1 MRSMTNT
8 ILATLVVLLSCGLSV
23 RAELTGEQEALTIAR
38 NYVSFI
44 LINEGNW
51 GGSDSAEVVS
61 IQEFE
66 RGDRTLGY
74 FCGVQ
79 PRGFLVLSLHK
90 ELAPVKAYSG
100 RCNLNPEAEE
110 GLTDLI
116 KDKMEG
122 ILDGVEEQLGRPLK
136 PDDQIGDLLD
146 IDYRAVS
153 DVLVSAAFDPEEYRE
168 PQRARSGA
176 GMNYQEGEVL
186 LTSSWHQRP
195 PYNDQCPDEEDEGC
209 SECPCSWPA
218 YGFFNDS
225 ARVGCVATA
234 GAQVMYHWHW
244 PPTGEGPFDDS
255 YDWANM
261 CNEYIYDNAGWFND
275 ENGVPVTWNQINAV
289 AELCNEIGIAV
300 DMDYGCDESGAY
312 TADLLDA
319 YDDYFH
325 YNEGWIDCRAFYDDP
340 VDWFNLLKSQLN
352 VNRPVPYHVEEH
364 AIVGDGWKEEWIGDD
379 YYWYHMNY
387 GWGGG
392 IPGDPNW
399 PGYPN
404 SNTWFPLDEL
414 YWGGA
419 GTEYIIGDVVP
430 DGAIGG
436 TLGLL
441 YGGTVHYFDQD
452 ASGTDS
458 TFLPGN
464 GLQILKSG
472 FLLVNTG
479 GPTHAIMFYGEPDH
493 YIRFFLE
500 GDLAGKTRISI
511 QGGGMAIHGGGQ
523 MVIR

>member
-8 ILATLVVLLSCGLSV
+8 LFATLAVLLTCSFCV
-23 RAELTGEQEALTIAR
+23 RAELTSEQEALTIAQ

-44 LINEGNW
+44 LTNEGNW

-61 IQEFE
+61 IQEFK

-74 FCGVQ
+74 FCRVQ

-136 PDDQIGDLLD
+136 PDDQIGGLLE
-146 IDYRAVS
+146 INYRAVS

-168 PQRARSGA
+168 PQQIRGSA
-176 GMNYQEGEVL
+176 GMDYQEGEVL

-234 GAQVMYHWHW
+234 GAQVMYYWHW
-244 PPTGEGPFDDS
+244 PLTGEEPFDDS
-255 YDWANM
+255 YDWPNM
-261 CNEYIYDNAGWFND
+261 CDEYNYDGAGWFND
-275 ENGVPVTWNQINAV
+275 ENGVPVTWNQIDAV
-289 AELCNEIGIAV
+289 AELCNEVGIAA
-300 DMDYGCDESGAY
+300 DMDYGCEGSSAFLD
-312 TADLLDA
+312 DLADA

-325 YNEGWIDCRAFYDDP
+325 FSEGWVEYRFMYEA
-340 VDWFNLLKSQLN
+340 VDWFNLLKYDLN
-352 VNRPVPYHVEEH
+352 RNRPVTYGIEEH
-364 AIVGDGWKEEWIGDD
+364 AIVCDGWKEEWIGDD

-392 IPGDPNW
+392 IPDDPNW
-399 PGYPN
+399 PGYPS
-404 SNTWFPLDEL
+404 SNTWFALDEL
-414 YWGGA
+414 YHGGSELIV
-419 GTEYIIGDVVP
+419 GGICP
-430 DGAIGG
+430 DGAIGSI
-436 TLGLL
+436 LALF
-441 YGGTVHYFDQD
+441 YGAAVHYFDQD
-452 ASGTDS
+452 ASGTNS
-458 TFLPGN
+458 TFFAGN

-472 FLLVNTG
+472 FRLVNPG
-479 GPTHAIMFYGEPDH
+479 SPTSAITFYGEPDH
-493 YIRFFLE
+493 KTRFYLY
-500 GDLAGKTRISI
+500 GDLLGKTRISI
-511 QGGGMAIHGGGQ
+511 KGGGMAIYGGGQ

>member
-8 ILATLVVLLSCGLSV
+8 ILATLAILLSCALCV
-23 RAELTGEQEALTIAR
+23 RAELTSEQEALTIAR

-51 GGSDSAEVVS
+51 GGSDSAEIVS
-61 IQEFE
+61 IQEFK

-74 FCGVQ
+74 FCPVQ
-79 PRGFLVLSLHK
+79 PQGFLVLSLHK
-90 ELAPVKAYSG
+90 ELAPVRAYSG
-100 RCNLNPEAEE
+100 RCNLNPETEE

-122 ILDGVEEQLGRPLK
+122 ILDGVEEQLGRPLQ
-136 PDDQIGDLLD
+136 PDDKIGGLLE
-146 IDYRAVS
+146 INYRAIS
-153 DVLVSAAFDPEEYRE
+153 DVLAFEAFDPEEYRE
-168 PQRARSGA
+168 PQRVRTGG
-176 GMNYQEGEVL
+176 GMDYQEGEVL

-195 PYNDQCPDEEDEGC
+195 PYNNQCPDEEDEGC

-234 GAQVMYHWHW
+234 GAQVMYYWHW
-244 PPTGEGPFDDS
+244 PLTGEEPFDDS
-255 YDWANM
+255 YDWPNM
-261 CNEYIYDNAGWFND
+261 CDEYNYDNGAGWFND

-289 AELCNEIGIAV
+289 AELCNEVGIAV
-300 DMDYGCDESGAY
+300 DMDYGCDASGAFLS
-312 TADLLDA
+312 DLEDA

-325 YNEGWIDCRAFYDDP
+325 YNEGWMEYRCMYE
-340 VDWFNLLKSQLN
+340 VLDWFNLLKDEFN
-352 VNRPVPYHVEEH
+352 HNRPVTYGIDEH

-392 IPGDPNW
+392 IPDDPNW
-399 PGYPN
+399 PGHPS
-404 SNTWFPLDEL
+404 SNAWFALDEL
-414 YWGGA
+414 YH
-419 GTEYIIGDVVP
+419 GDDSDAFIDNIRP

-441 YGGTVHYFDQD
+441 YPGAVRYFDQD
-452 ASGTDS
+452 ASGTIS

-464 GLQILKSG
+464 GLQILRSG

-479 GPTHAIMFYGEPDH
+479 GPTNAIRFYGAPDAKT
-493 YIRFFLE
+493 RFFLE

-511 QGGGMAIHGGGQ
+511 QGGGMTVHGGGQ